1 MVENGQNK
9 LMRASKCIY
18 VFFLTMLLSACNH
31 GIPPQTDLEMDKQR
45 PFTKEDPASISLMK
59 PTTPLPQKPLRDFP
73 YLRGINIGNALE
85 APEPGSWGVTIREEY
100 FDEINKAGF
109 NSVRLPV
116 RFSAHIGSAP
126 KYKIE
131 ADFLKLI
138 DNNIQVALS
147 NNLIIILDVH
157 HFTELM
163 ENPEKEKEKFL
174 SIWRQLSEHYQYAPP
189 QLFFDLLNE
198 PEKSLDSKRW
208 NEMVSEVIPIIRMT
222 NPTRKIIVGG
232 VDYSTINSLEL
243 LQLPAD
249 DNLIAAFHFYSPFEF
264 THQGADWVQ
273 GSDLWQNTTW
283 TGTTAEKEIIQ
294 KDLDL
299 ALSWSIQNNIPVVMS
314 EFGVIKKADNL
325 SRLRWIQYLT
335 QEASRRDIGWVYWD
349 FCAEFG
355 IYNCE
360 SQTWDRELLSALLS
374 NQQLE

>member
-9 LMRASKCIY
+9 IMRASKCIC
-18 VFFLTMLLSACNH
+18 VFFLTMLLTACDH
-31 GIPPQTDLEMDKQR
+31 AIPSPTDIEMDKQST
-45 PFTKEDPASISLMK
+45 FAQEDTAPSMLMT
-59 PTTPLPQKPLRDFP
+59 PTTLSPQKTLRDFP
-73 YLRGINIGNALE
+73 LLRGINIGNALE

-100 FDEINKAGF
+100 FDEISKAGF

-126 KYKIE
+126 EYKID
-131 ADFLKLI
+131 ADFLQII
-138 DNNIQVALS
+138 DRTIQVALS
-147 NNLIIILDVH
+147 YNLIIILDVH
-157 HFTELM
+157 HFAELM

-174 SIWRQLSEHYQYAPP
+174 SIWRQLSEHYQDAPP

-198 PEKSLDSKRW
+198 PEKNLDSKRW
-208 NEMVSEVIPIIRMT
+208 NDMVSEVIPIIRRT

-232 VDYSTINSLEL
+232 VDYSAINSLEL

-264 THQGADWVQ
+264 THQGADWVE

-299 ALSWSIQNNIPVVMS
+299 ALSWSTQNNIPVVMS
-314 EFGVIKKADNL
+314 EFGVIKKADSL
-325 SRLRWIQYLT
+325 SRLRWIQYMT
-335 QEASRRDIGWVYWD
+335 QEASRRDIGWLYWD

-360 SQTWDRELLSALLS
+360 SQTWDKELLPVLLS
-374 NQQLE
+374 TQQLE